1 MINTN
6 VDDSLEASYGVDM
19 LAESVDAIRRG
30 RMVVVTDDVGREN
43 EGDLVIAAD
52 AVTPESIAFMAVR
65 GRGLICVAME
75 PQRLDALELAP
86 MVAGGGAETNFT
98 VSIDLDVPRST
109 GISAADRAATI
120 RRAVDASSV
129 ASDFRR
135 PGHVFP
141 LRYTPGGVLAR
152 RGHTEASV
160 DLARLA
166 GRTPAGVIC
175 EILNDDGTMARGAAL
190 RLFAESHGLP
200 MISVAEIAEH
210 LRANPQWADQSG
222 AGSDAVVRLAAET
235 VLPSRYGDWRTLGF
249 RGGDGL
255 EYVVLVRGNPGAD
268 GPALVRLHSECLT
281 GDALGSARCDCGE
294 QLQMSMRYISD
305 EGAGAVVYIRG
316 HEGRGIGLLPKLRA
330 YALQDQGLD
339 TVDANLA
346 LGYRSDSREYAG
358 AAAVLRTLGLGRVRL
373 LTNNARKVTG
383 LRDNGIDVAERV
395 PLITTP
401 SSENLHY
408 LWTKQTRMGHEF
420 DGRVHPTSVG
430 VQAQSRP

>member
-1 MINTN
+1 
-6 VDDSLEASYGVDM
+6 M
-19 LAESVDAIRRG
+19 LAEAVDAIRGG
-30 RMVVVTDDVGREN
+30 RMVVVTDDADREN

-52 AVTPESIAFMAVR
+52 AVTSASIAFMAVQ

-75 PQRLDALELAP
+75 PRRLDALELAP
-86 MVAGGGAETNFT
+86 MVAGGGAETNFAI
-98 VSIDLDVPRST
+98 SIDLDVPGST

-120 RRAVDASSV
+120 RRAVDENSV
-129 ASDFRR
+129 ASEFRR

-160 DLARLA
+160 GLARLA

-190 RLFAESHGLP
+190 RSFAEGHGLP
-200 MISVAEIAEH
+200 MISVAELADH
-210 LRANPQWADQSG
+210 LRANPQWADQPG
-222 AGSDAVVRLAAET
+222 AGGDAVVRLAAET
-235 VLPSRYGDWRTLGF
+235 MLPTRYGHWRAFGF

-255 EYVVLVRGNPGAD
+255 EYVVLVRGNPGAA
-268 GPALVRLHSECLT
+268 GSALVRLHSECLT

-294 QLQMSMRYISD
+294 QLQMSMRQISD

-316 HEGRGIGLLPKLRA
+316 HEGRGIGLLPKLQA

-373 LTNNARKVTG
+373 LTNNACKVTG
-383 LRDNGIDVAERV
+383 LRDNGIEVTERL

-401 SSENLHY
+401 SSDNLHY
-408 LWTKQTRMGHEF
+408 LWTKQTRMGHAL
-420 DGRVHPTSVG
+420 GGQHGPKSAAMQVPTRSP
-430 VQAQSRP
+430 S

>member
-1 MINTN
+1 M
-6 VDDSLEASYGVDM
+6 VLAM
-19 LAESVDAIRRG
+19 LASAVDAIRRG
-30 RMVVVTDDVGREN
+30 GFVVVTDDADREN

-52 AVTPESIAFMAVR
+52 AVTPEAIAFMAVR

-75 PQRLDALELAP
+75 PRRLDALELAP

-98 VSIDLDVPRST
+98 VSIDLDVPSST

-141 LRYTPGGVLAR
+141 LRYTPGGVLTR

-175 EILNDDGTMARGAAL
+175 EILNDDGTMARGEVL
-190 RLFAESHGLP
+190 RSFAEWYQLP
-200 MISVAEIAEH
+200 VVSVAEIADY
-210 LRANPQWADQSG
+210 LRADRRWADRFVANG
-222 AGSDAVVRLAAET
+222 DVVVRLAAET
-235 VLPSRYGDWRTLGF
+235 VLPSRYGDWRTYGF
-249 RGGDGL
+249 RDSDGL
-255 EYVVLVRGNPGAD
+255 EYLALVKGDLAAPSS
-268 GPALVRLHSECLT
+268 PLVRLHSECLT

-294 QLQMSMRYISD
+294 QLQMAMRLISA
-305 EGAGAVVYIRG
+305 ECTGAIVYIRG
-316 HEGRGIGLLPKLRA
+316 HEGRGIGLLPKLKA

-346 LGYRSDSREYAG
+346 LGYQSDARDYAG
-358 AAAVLRTLGLGRVRL
+358 AAAVIKALNMTRIRL
-373 LTNNARKVTG
+373 LTNNIGKVAG
-383 LRDNGIDVAERV
+383 LRRRGIDITEHI

-401 SSENLHY
+401 SADNLHY
-408 LWTKQTRMGHEF
+408 LWTKQTRMGHLT
-420 DGRVHPTSVG
+420 RH
-430 VQAQSRP
+430 QASNSRLMESSGLAD

>member
-1 MINTN
+1 
-6 VDDSLEASYGVDM
+6 M
-19 LAESVDAIRRG
+19 LASAVDAIRRG
-30 RMVVVTDDVGREN
+30 GFVVVTDDADREN

-52 AVTPESIAFMAVR
+52 AVTPEAIAFMAVR

-75 PQRLDALELAP
+75 PCRLDALELPP
-86 MVAGGGAETNFT
+86 MVAGGSAETNFT
-98 VSIDLDVPRST
+98 ISIDLDVPGST

-175 EILNDDGTMARGAAL
+175 EILDDDGTMARGEVL
-190 RLFAESHGLP
+190 RSFAERYQLP
-200 MISVAEIAEH
+200 VVSVAEIADYLGAE
-210 LRANPQWADQSG
+210 RRWADRFVTNG
-222 AGSDAVVRLAAET
+222 DVALRLAAET
-235 VLPSRYGDWRTLGF
+235 VLPSRYGDWRTYGF
-249 RGGDGL
+249 CDSDSL
-255 EYVVLVRGNPGAD
+255 EYVALVKGDLAAPSS
-268 GPALVRLHSECLT
+268 PLVRLHSECLT

-294 QLQMSMRYISD
+294 QLQMAMRLISA
-305 EGAGAVVYIRG
+305 EGTGAIVYIRG
-316 HEGRGIGLLPKLRA
+316 HEGRGIGLLPKLKA

-346 LGYRSDSREYAG
+346 LGYQSDARDYAG
-358 AAAVLRTLGLGRVRL
+358 AAAVVKALGMTRIRL
-373 LTNNARKVTG
+373 LTNNLGKVTG
-383 LRDNGIDVAERV
+383 LRGRGIDVTEHI

-401 SSENLHY
+401 SADNLHY
-408 LWTKQTRMGHEF
+408 LWTKQTRMGHLTNHEALDF
-420 DGRVHPTSVG
+420 RLMESSGLAD
-430 VQAQSRP
+430 

>member
-1 MINTN
+1 
-6 VDDSLEASYGVDM
+6 
-19 LAESVDAIRRG
+19 
-30 RMVVVTDDVGREN
+30 VVVTDDSDREN

-52 AVTPESIAFMAVR
+52 TVTPETIAFMAVQ
-65 GRGLICVAME
+65 GRGLVCLAME
-75 PQRLDALELAP
+75 PHRLDELELPP
-86 MVAGGGAETNFT
+86 MVPGGGSETNFT
-98 VSIDLDVPRST
+98 VSIDLDIPGST

-120 RRAVDASSV
+120 RHAVDAGSV

-175 EILNDDGTMARGAAL
+175 EILNDDGTMARGAVL
-190 RLFAESHGLP
+190 RSFAEWHGLP
-200 MISVAEIAEH
+200 MVSVAEIAEH
-210 LRANPQWADQSG
+210 LRAQPHWADHS
-222 AGSDAVVRLAAET
+222 AAVGGGLVRLEAET
-235 VLPSRYGDWRTLGF
+235 VLPSRHGDWRTFGF

-255 EYVVLVRGNPGAD
+255 EYVVLVRGDLQSPG
-268 GPALVRLHSECLT
+268 PTLVRVHSECLT

-294 QLQMSMRYISD
+294 QLQTSMRRIS
-305 EGAGAVVYIRG
+305 EVGAGAIVYIRG

-330 YALQDQGLD
+330 YALQDRGLD

-346 LGYRSDSREYAG
+346 LGYQSDIREYAG
-358 AAAVLRTLGLGRVRL
+358 AAAVLKTLGVTRVRL
-373 LTNNARKVTG
+373 LTNNSVKVTG
-383 LRDNGIDVAERV
+383 LCDNGIDVVERI

-401 SSENLHY
+401 SADNLRY
-408 LWTKQTRMGHEF
+408 LWTKQARMGHQLDAD
-420 DGRVHPTSVG
+420 DGDAGSINFHAARLQP
-430 VQAQSRP
+430 

>member
-1 MINTN
+1 
-6 VDDSLEASYGVDM
+6 M
-19 LAESVDAIRRG
+19 LASAVDAIQRG
-30 RMVVVTDDVGREN
+30 GLVVVTDDANREN
-43 EGDLVIAAD
+43 EGDLVVAAD
-52 AVTPESIAFMAVR
+52 AVTPEAIAFMAVQ

-75 PQRLDALELAP
+75 PHRLDALELAP

-98 VSIDLDVPRST
+98 VSIDLDVPGST

-166 GRTPAGVIC
+166 GRTPAGGIC
-175 EILNDDGTMARGAAL
+175 EILNDDGTMARGDVL
-190 RLFAESHGLP
+190 RSFAEWYRLP
-200 MISVAEIAEH
+200 MVSVAEIADYR
-210 LRANPQWADQSG
+210 RAHQHWTDSSVPDG
-222 AGSDAVVRLAAET
+222 DAMVRLAAET
-235 VLPSRYGDWRTLGF
+235 VLPSRYGDWRTYGF
-249 RGGDGL
+249 RGDDGL
-255 EYVVLVRGNPGAD
+255 EYVALVKGDLAATSSP
-268 GPALVRLHSECLT
+268 LVRLHSECLT

-294 QLQMSMRYISD
+294 QLQMAMRLISA
-305 EGAGAVVYIRG
+305 EGTGAIVYVRG

-330 YALQDQGLD
+330 YALQDRGLD

-346 LGYRSDSREYAG
+346 LGYRSDSRDYAG
-358 AAAVLRTLGLGRVRL
+358 AAAVIKALDVTRIRL
-373 LTNNARKVTG
+373 LTNNIGKMTG
-383 LRDNGIDVAERV
+383 LREHGIDVTERI

-401 SSENLHY
+401 SADNLHY
-408 LWTKQTRMGHEF
+408 LWTKQTRMGHHTAVSTPNE
-420 DGRVHPTSVG
+420 S
-430 VQAQSRP
+430 

>member
-1 MINTN
+1 
-6 VDDSLEASYGVDM
+6 M
-19 LAESVDAIRRG
+19 LAEAIDAIRRG
-30 RMVVVTDDVGREN
+30 RMVVVTDDADREN

-52 AVTPESIAFMAVR
+52 AVTPESIAFMAVQ
-65 GRGLICVAME
+65 GRGLVCLAME
-75 PQRLDALELAP
+75 PHRLDTLELAP
-86 MVAGGGAETNFT
+86 MVPGGGAETNFT
-98 VSIDLDVPRST
+98 ISIDLDVPGST

-120 RRAVDASSV
+120 RRAVDANSV

-166 GRTPAGVIC
+166 ARTPAGVIC
-175 EILNDDGTMARGAAL
+175 EILNDDGTMARGAVL
-190 RLFAESHGLP
+190 RSFAEWYGLP
-200 MISVAEIAEH
+200 MISVAELADY
-210 LRANPQWADQSG
+210 LRANPRWAERSG
-222 AGSDAVVRLAAET
+222 AHGEAVVRLAAET
-235 VLPSRYGDWRTLGF
+235 VLPSRYGNWRTFGF
-249 RGGDGL
+249 RGADGL
-255 EYVVLVRGNPGAD
+255 EYVVLMQGNPRAG

-294 QLQMSMRYISD
+294 QLQMAMRQISGKGD
-305 EGAGAVVYIRG
+305 GAIVYIRG

-330 YALQDQGLD
+330 YALQDDGLD

-358 AAAVLRTLGLGRVRL
+358 AAAVLRTLGLSRVRL
-373 LTNNARKVTG
+373 LTNNAGKVIG
-383 LRDNGIDVAERV
+383 LRDNGIDVTERI

-401 SSENLHY
+401 SSDNLHY

-420 DGRVHPTSVG
+420 DGRVRPDPVAAQAPTRV
-430 VQAQSRP
+430 RP